1 MNRIGRNRPRR
12 RGFNN
17 YDEGKK
23 AIHEMTRSNT
33 NHASLYCGSC
43 HFVDRVWV
51 KQKIQTRGTK
61 SLMFKRR
68 NVCGRIR
75 QAALVFVALVFSA
88 SLMLGQSSAG
98 TLRGQVQDVLG
109 GLVVGVTVTATDAT
123 GVART
128 ATTDG
133 EGKYAF
139 AGLPPGRYTVRVE
152 SPGFEVYEN
161 TVEVAAGASE
171 PLDITIN
178 VALEAE
184 EVTVTAEAPISTEP
198 ESDAG
203 AVVIRGAALD
213 ALPDDSEDL
222 ADALQALA
230 GPSAGPEGEGEIYT
244 DGFSGGRLPPKES
257 IREIRINRNPFSA
270 EYERLGYG
278 RIEIFT
284 KPGTNKLRGQAFFN
298 FGDESL
304 NARNPFALVRAPYQS
319 RRYGGNLSGP
329 IIKGKTSFFFDFQR
343 SETDENDVINAVVLD
358 AALNPIAFN
367 QTVQTP
373 ARRITFSPRID
384 WQLNANHTL
393 VLRYTYERSK
403 RENQGIGD
411 FNLPERAYNTSG
423 TQHTIQLTETAIINQ
438 KVINE
443 TRFQFERDSS
453 IRQGGLNATTLRV
466 QDAFTGGGAQVGLA
480 TSDEDRYEL
489 QNFTSWSMGNHSL
502 KAGARMRYVKLRD
515 VSRQNFAGTFTF
527 TSLEQY
533 RQTLLHTPG
542 FAPAQFSISAGNP
555 EVSLSRSDF
564 SPFIQDDWRLRPNLT
579 ISAGL
584 RYDWQSNIRSSF
596 NFAPRLSFAWSPD
609 GGARQQKTVVRGGF
623 GVFYNSL
630 NESLLLQTERFNGI
644 NQQQFLVTSTSPG
657 AAALLG
663 GFPTPPTLAQ
673 LEAFA
678 VPQTIRRLAP
688 DLLTPYTL
696 QTALSVERQLP
707 NRSTLSVNFVNA
719 RTLHVFRSRNINAPL
734 PGTGVRPFAG
744 QGNIFQYE
752 SSGRFNQQQ
761 LIVNLNNRL
770 SPRFTLSANYVFN
783 RAKSDTD
790 GAGTFPANQ
799 YDLSGEY
806 GRSSQD
812 IRHRFS
818 VFGNISGLPWGIRL
832 SPILIANSGRPFNI
846 TLGRDLNG
854 DTLFTDRPAFATD
867 TTDAG
872 FRATPYGLF
881 DVTPSGDQPIIPR
894 NYATGPSFFV
904 VNLRASKSIGFGEPT
919 AEATGTAGGGGG
931 GRRGGG
937 GGGGGGRGGRGGGGG
952 RGSDGGDGDGR
963 YRYNLNFS
971 VSVQNLFNNV
981 NAGVP
986 VGNLS
991 STLFGQ
997 SIGSAG
1003 GFGRGGGGGGGS
1015 AANRR
1020 IDLQLRF
1027 TF

>member
-1 MNRIGRNRPRR
+1 MSKREN
-12 RGFNN
+12 
-17 YDEGKK
+17 
-23 AIHEMTRSNT
+23 ARS
-33 NHASLYCGSC
+33 GVC
-43 HFVDRVWV
+43 HFVVV
-51 KQKIQTRGTK
+51 I
-61 SLMFKRR
+61 
-68 NVCGRIR
+68 I
-75 QAALVFVALVFSA
+75 ALVFSA
-88 SLMLGQSSAG
+88 SPALAQSSAG

-109 GLVVGVTVTATDAT
+109 GLVVGVTVTATDAA
-123 GVART
+123 GVSRS

-133 EGKYAF
+133 EGKYSIP
-139 AGLPPGRYTVRVE
+139 GLPPGRYTVRVQQ
-152 SPGFEVYEN
+152 PGFEVFEQ
-161 TVEVAAGASE
+161 TVEVVAGVSE
-171 PLDITIN
+171 PLNITIN
-178 VALEAE
+178 VGLEAE

-213 ALPDDSEDL
+213 ALPDDEEDL

-284 KPGTNKLRGQAFFN
+284 KPGTNKMRGQAFFN

-304 NARNPFALVRAPYQS
+304 NARNPFARVRAPYQL

-329 IIKGKTSFFFDFQR
+329 IIKGKTSFFFDLQR
-343 SETDENDVINAVVLD
+343 SETDENNVINAIVLD

-373 ARRITFSPRID
+373 VRRTTFSPRID
-384 WQLNANHTL
+384 WQLNSNNTVVA
-393 VLRYTYERSK
+393 RYTYERSQ
-403 RENQGIGD
+403 RVNQGVGD
-411 FNLPERAYNTSG
+411 FNLPERAYDSSG
-423 TQHTIQLTETAIINQ
+423 TQHTIQLTETAVISQ

-443 TRFQFERDSS
+443 TRFQFERDRS
-453 IRQGGLNATTLRV
+453 IREGGLLATTIRV

-480 TSDEDRYEL
+480 LTDEDRFEL
-489 QNFTSWSMGNHSL
+489 QNFTSWSMRSHAL
-502 KAGARMRYVKLRD
+502 KAGARVRHVKLRD
-515 VSRQNFAGTFTF
+515 VSQSNFAGTFTF

-542 FAPAQFSISAGNP
+542 FAPTQFSISSGNP
-555 EVSLSRSDF
+555 EVSISRTDF
-564 SPFIQDDWRLRPNLT
+564 SPFIQDDWRVRPNLT

-584 RYDWQSNIRSSF
+584 RYDWQTNIKSSF
-596 NFAPRLSFAWSPD
+596 NFAPRLAFAWSPD
-609 GGARQQKTVVRGGF
+609 GGARQQKTVIRGGF
-623 GVFYNSL
+623 GVFYNTL
-630 NESLLLQTERFNGI
+630 NENLLVQTDRFNGV
-644 NQQQFLVTSTSPG
+644 NQQQFLVTVASPG
-657 AAALLG
+657 AGAILG
-663 GFPTPPTLAQ
+663 GFPTAPTLAQ
-673 LEAFA
+673 LAAFA

-707 NRSTLSVNFVNA
+707 NRSTLSINFVNA
-719 RTLHVFRSRNINAPL
+719 RTLHVLRSRNINAPV
-734 PGTGVRPFAG
+734 PGTGLRPFPA

-783 RAKSDTD
+783 RARSDTD

-832 SPILIANSGRPFNI
+832 SPIVIANSGRPFNI
-846 TLGRDLNG
+846 TVGRDLNG
-854 DTLFTDRPAFATD
+854 DTLFNDRPAFATD
-867 TTDAG
+867 TVDAG

-881 DVTPSGDQPIIPR
+881 DTTPSAGQQIIPR

-904 VNLRASKSIGFGEPT
+904 VNLRASKSLGFGEPV
-919 AEATGTAGGGGG
+919 AAAAAPAGAAGGRGGGGG

-937 GGGGGGRGGRGGGGG
+937 GGGRGGGGRGGG
-952 RGSDGGDGDGR
+952 DGEGDGR

-971 VSVQNLFNNV
+971 VSVQNLLNNV

-997 SIGSAG
+997 SISSAG
-1003 GFGRGGGGGGGS
+1003 GFGRGGGGGS

-1027 TF
+1027 SF

>member
-1 MNRIGRNRPRR
+1 MSI
-12 RGFNN
+12 RGNV
-17 YDEGKK
+17 
-23 AIHEMTRSNT
+23 RS
-33 NHASLYCGSC
+33 GVC
-43 HFVDRVWV
+43 HFAVV
-51 KQKIQTRGTK
+51 I
-61 SLMFKRR
+61 
-68 NVCGRIR
+68 I
-75 QAALVFVALVFSA
+75 ALLFSA
-88 SLMLGQSSAG
+88 SIALAQSSAG

-109 GLVVGVTVTATDAT
+109 GLVVGVKVTATDAA

-128 ATTDG
+128 ATTDDQ
-133 EGKYAF
+133 GKYAF

-152 SPGFEVYEN
+152 QPGFEVFEQV
-161 TVEVAAGASE
+161 VEVVAGATE
-171 PLDITIN
+171 PLNITIN
-178 VALEAE
+178 VGLEAE
-184 EVTVTAEAPISTEP
+184 EVTVTAETPISTEP

-213 ALPDDSEDL
+213 ALPDDEEDL

-284 KPGTNKLRGQAFFN
+284 KPGTNKMRGQAFFN

-304 NARNPFALVRAPYQS
+304 NARNPFARVRAPYQL

-329 IIKGKTSFFFDFQR
+329 IIKGKTSFFFDLQR
-343 SETDENDVINAVVLD
+343 SETDENNVINALVLD

-367 QTVQTP
+367 QTVLTP
-373 ARRITFSPRID
+373 VRRTTFSPRVD
-384 WQLNANHTL
+384 WQLNANNT
-393 VLRYTYERSK
+393 VVARYTYERSK
-403 RENQGIGD
+403 RANQGIGD
-411 FNLPERAYNTSG
+411 FNLPERAYDTSG
-423 TQHTIQLTETAIINQ
+423 SQHTIQLTETAVINQ

-443 TRFQFERDSS
+443 TRFQFERDRN
-453 IRQGGLNATTLRV
+453 IREGGLLATTIRV

-480 TSDEDRYEL
+480 STEEDRFEL
-489 QNFTSWSMGNHSL
+489 QNFTSWSMGRHAL
-502 KAGARMRYVKLRD
+502 KAGARVRHVKLRD
-515 VSRQNFAGTFTF
+515 VSQQNFAGTFTF
-527 TSLEQY
+527 AGTQVSIPDPTSPTGSRIETFSSLEQY
-533 RQTLLHTPG
+533 RQTLLHTAG
-542 FAPAQFSISAGNP
+542 FAPSQFSISAGNP
-555 EVSLSRSDF
+555 EVSISRTDF
-564 SPFIQDDWRLRPNLT
+564 SPFVQDDWRLRPNLT

-584 RYDWQSNIRSSF
+584 RYDWQTNIKSSF
-596 NFAPRLSFAWSPD
+596 NFAPRLAFAWSPD
-609 GGARQQKTVVRGGF
+609 GGARQQKTVIRGGF
-623 GVFYNSL
+623 GVFYNTL
-630 NESLLLQTERFNGI
+630 NENLLVQTGRFNGL

-657 AAALLG
+657 AAAILG
-663 GFPTPPTLAQ
+663 SFPVAPTPAQ
-673 LEAFA
+673 LTAFA

-707 NRSTLSVNFVNA
+707 NRSTLSINFVNA
-719 RTLHVFRSRNINAPL
+719 RTLHVLRTRNINAPI
-734 PGTGVRPFAG
+734 PGSLARPFPG

-770 SPRFTLSANYVFN
+770 SQRFTLSANYVFN
-783 RAKSDTD
+783 RARSDTD
-790 GAGTFPANQ
+790 GAGSFPANQ

-832 SPILIANSGRPFNI
+832 SPIVIANSGRPFNI
-846 TLGRDLNG
+846 TVGRDLNG
-854 DTLFTDRPAFATD
+854 DTIFADRPAFATD
-867 TTDAG
+867 TADAG

-881 DVTPSGDQPIIPR
+881 DVTPAAGQQIIPR

-904 VNLRASKSIGFGEPT
+904 VNLRASKSLGFGEPIAA
-919 AEATGTAGGGGG
+919 AEGPAGGGGGRGGGGG

-937 GGGGGGRGGRGGGGG
+937 GGGRGGRGGGG
-952 RGSDGGDGDGR
+952 DGDGDGR

-971 VSVQNLFNNV
+971 VSVQNLLNNV
-981 NAGVP
+981 NEGVP

-1003 GFGRGGGGGGGS
+1003 GFGRGGGGGGGGS

-1027 TF
+1027 SF

>member
-1 MNRIGRNRPRR
+1 MLNL
-12 RGFNN
+12 
-17 YDEGKK
+17 EK
-23 AIHEMTRSNT
+23 ATGSVCRLSVLVVALLLG
-33 NHASLYCGSC
+33 ASLA
-43 HFVDRVWV
+43 
-51 KQKIQTRGTK
+51 
-61 SLMFKRR
+61 M
-68 NVCGRIR
+68 
-75 QAALVFVALVFSA
+75 
-88 SLMLGQSSAG
+88 GQSSAG
-98 TLRGQVQDVLG
+98 ALRGQVQDVLG
-109 GLVVGVTVTATDAT
+109 GLVVGVTVNATDAA

-128 ATTDG
+128 SVTDG
-133 EGKYAF
+133 QGKYAF
-139 AGLPPGRYTVRVE
+139 AALPPGRYTVRVE
-152 SPGFEVYEN
+152 QPGFEAYEQ
-161 TVEVAAGASE
+161 TVEVTAGGGE
-171 PLDITIN
+171 PLNITLN

-213 ALPDDSEDL
+213 ALPDDEEDL

-284 KPGTNKLRGQAFFN
+284 KPGTNKMRGQAFFN

-304 NARNPFALVRAPYQS
+304 NARNPFARVRAPYQA

-329 IIKGKTSFFFDFQR
+329 IIQGKTSFFLDFQR

-358 AALNPIAFN
+358 AALNPVAFN
-367 QTVQTP
+367 QTLQTP
-373 ARRITFSPRID
+373 VRRTTFSPRVD
-384 WQLNANHTL
+384 WQVNSNNT
-393 VLRYTYERSK
+393 VVFRYTYERSK
-403 RENQGIGD
+403 RENQGVGD
-411 FNLPERAYNTSG
+411 FNLPERAYNSSG
-423 TQHTIQLTETAIINQ
+423 TQHTIQLTETAVINQ

-453 IRQGGLNATTLRV
+453 IRQGGLNATTIRV

-480 TSDEDRYEL
+480 SNDEDRFEL
-489 QNFTSWSMGNHSL
+489 QNFTSWSAGSHAL
-502 KAGARMRYVKLRD
+502 KAGARLRRVNIRD
-515 VSRQNFAGTFTF
+515 LSQQNFTGTFTF

-542 FAPAQFSISAGNP
+542 FAPTQFSLSGGNP
-555 EVSLSRSDF
+555 EVSFSRTDF
-564 SPFIQDDWRLRPNLT
+564 SPFVQDDWRLRPNLT
-579 ISAGL
+579 ISLGL
-584 RYDWQSNIRSSF
+584 RYDWQTNIGSSR
-596 NFAPRLSFAWSPD
+596 NFAPRLAFAWSPD
-609 GGARQQKTVVRGGF
+609 GGARQQKTVFRGGF
-623 GVFYNSL
+623 GLFYNTLSE
-630 NESLLLQTERFNGI
+630 NLLMQTERFNGT
-644 NQQQFLVTSTSPG
+644 NQQQYLVTSTSPG
-657 AAALLG
+657 AAAILG
-663 GFPTPPTLAQ
+663 GFPTTPTLAQ

-678 VPQTIRRLAP
+678 VPQTIRRFAA
-688 DLLTPYTL
+688 DLSTPYTL

-707 NRSTLSVNFVNA
+707 NRSTLSINFVNA
-719 RTLHVFRSRNINAPL
+719 RTLHVLRSRNINAPF

-752 SSGRFNQQQ
+752 SSGSFNQQQ

-770 SPRFTLSANYVFN
+770 STRFTLSANYVFN

-790 GAGTFPANQ
+790 GAGSFPANQ
-799 YDLSGEY
+799 YDLFGEY

-818 VFGNISGLPWGIRL
+818 LFGNISGLPWGVRL

-846 TLGRDLNG
+846 TVGRDLNG

-867 TTDAG
+867 TTDLG
-872 FRATPYGLF
+872 FRATNYGLF
-881 DVTPSGDQPIIPR
+881 DVTPSAGQQIIPR

-904 VNLRASKSIGFGEPT
+904 INLRASKSIGFGEPIAAAST
-919 AEATGTAGGGGG
+919 DGAAGGGGRRGGGGGGG

-937 GGGGGGRGGRGGGGG
+937 GGGGGGRGG
-952 RGSDGGDGDGR
+952 GGDGESDGR

-971 VSVQNLFNNV
+971 VSVQNLLNNV

-1003 GFGRGGGGGGGS
+1003 GFGRGGGGGS

-1027 TF
+1027 SF

>member
-1 MNRIGRNRPRR
+1 MFTNRNGIG
-12 RGFNN
+12 
-17 YDEGKK
+17 
-23 AIHEMTRSNT
+23 
-33 NHASLYCGSC
+33 SLC
-43 HFVDRVWV
+43 RL
-51 KQKIQTRGTK
+51 
-61 SLMFKRR
+61 SL
-68 NVCGRIR
+68 
-75 QAALVFVALVFSA
+75 LFVALILST
-88 SLMLGQSSAG
+88 SSILGQSSAG

-109 GLVVGVTVTATDAT
+109 GLVVGVTVTSTDAA

-133 EGKYAF
+133 AGKYAF
-139 AGLPPGRYTVRVE
+139 AGLPPGRYIVRVE
-152 SPGFEVYEN
+152 QPGFEVFEQ
-161 TVEVAAGASE
+161 TVEVVAGASE
-171 PLDITIN
+171 PLNITIN
-178 VALEAE
+178 VGLEAE

-213 ALPDDSEDL
+213 ALPDDEEDL

-284 KPGTNKLRGQAFFN
+284 KPGTNKMRGSAFFN

-304 NARNPFALVRAPYQS
+304 NARNPYALVRAPYQS

-329 IIKGKTSFFFDFQR
+329 ITKGKTSFFFDFQR

-358 AALNPIAFN
+358 AALNPRTFN
-367 QTVQTP
+367 QTVETP
-373 ARRITFSPRID
+373 VRRTTFSPRLD
-384 WQLNANHTL
+384 WQLNPNNT
-393 VLRYTYERSK
+393 VVVRYTYERSK
-403 RENQGIGD
+403 RANQGVGD
-411 FNLPERAYNTSG
+411 FNLPERAYDTSG

-443 TRFQFERDSS
+443 TRFQFERDRN
-453 IRQGGLNATTLRV
+453 IREGGLLATTIRV
-466 QDAFTGGGAQVGLA
+466 QDAFTGGGAQVDFA
-480 TSDEDRYEL
+480 STEEDRFEL
-489 QNFTSWSMGNHSL
+489 QNFTSWSIGSHAL
-502 KAGARMRYVKLRD
+502 KAGARVRHVKLRD
-515 VSRQNFAGTFTF
+515 ISQSNFAGTFTF

-533 RQTLLHTPG
+533 RQTRLRTPG
-542 FAPAQFSISAGNP
+542 FAPSQFSISAGNP
-555 EVSLSRSDF
+555 EVSISRTDF
-564 SPFIQDDWRLRPNLT
+564 SPFVQDDWRLRPNLT
-579 ISAGL
+579 ISLGL
-584 RYDWQSNIRSSF
+584 RYDWQTNIKSSF
-596 NFAPRLSFAWSPD
+596 NFAPRLAFAWSPD
-609 GGARQQKTVVRGGF
+609 GGARQQKTVIRGGF
-623 GVFYNSL
+623 GVFYNTL
-630 NESLLLQTERFNGI
+630 NENLLVQTERFNGV
-644 NQQQFLVTSTSPG
+644 NQQQFLVTNASPG
-657 AAALLG
+657 AAAILG
-663 GFPTPPTLAQ
+663 GFPVAPTSAQ
-673 LEAFA
+673 LSAFA

-719 RTLHVFRSRNINAPL
+719 RTLHVLRSRNINAPV
-734 PGTGVRPFAG
+734 PGSLVRPFPG

-770 SPRFTLSANYVFN
+770 SQQFTLSANYVFN
-783 RAKSDTD
+783 RAHSDTD

-832 SPILIANSGRPFNI
+832 SPIVIANSGRPFNI
-846 TLGRDLNG
+846 TIGRDLNG
-854 DTLFTDRPAFATD
+854 DTLFNDRPAFATD

-872 FRATPYGLF
+872 FRATRYGLF
-881 DVTPSGDQPIIPR
+881 DVTPSSSQQIIPR

-904 VNLRASKSIGFGEPT
+904 VNLRASKSIGFGEPI
-919 AEATGTAGGGGG
+919 AAAAGPAGGGGGGAARGGGGG

-937 GGGGGGRGGRGGGGG
+937 GGGGGGGDRGGGG
-952 RGSDGGDGDGR
+952 DGGDGDGR
-963 YRYNLNFS
+963 HRYNLNFS
-971 VSVQNLFNNV
+971 VSVQNLLNNV
-981 NAGVP
+981 NEGVP
-986 VGNLS
+986 IGNLS

-997 SIGSAG
+997 SINSAG
-1003 GFGRGGGGGGGS
+1003 GFGRGGGGGVGGGS

-1027 TF
+1027 SF

>member
-1 MNRIGRNRPRR
+1 MLN
-12 RGFNN
+12 F
-17 YDEGKK
+17 EK
-23 AIHEMTRSNT
+23 AT
-33 NHASLYCGSC
+33 G
-43 HFVDRVWV
+43 
-51 KQKIQTRGTK
+51 
-61 SLMFKRR
+61 
-68 NVCGRIR
+68 NVCRLAVI
-75 QAALVFVALVFSA
+75 FVALTLSA
-88 SLMLGQSSAG
+88 SLAMGQSSAG

-109 GLVVGVTVTATDAT
+109 GLVVGVTVTATDAA

-128 ATTDG
+128 SVTDG
-133 EGKYAF
+133 QGKYAF
-139 AGLPPGRYTVRVE
+139 AALPPGRYTVRVAQ
-152 SPGFEVYEN
+152 PGFEAYEH
-161 TVEVAAGASE
+161 TVEVTAGGSE
-171 PLDITIN
+171 PLNISLN

-184 EVTVTAEAPISTEP
+184 EVTVTAETPISTEP

-213 ALPDDSEDL
+213 ALPDDEEDL

-284 KPGTNKLRGQAFFN
+284 KPGTNKFRGSASFN

-304 NARNPFALVRAPYQS
+304 NARNPYARVRAPYQL

-329 IIKGKTSFFFDFQR
+329 ISQGKTSFFFDFQR

-367 QTVQTP
+367 QTLQTP
-373 ARRITFSPRID
+373 VRRTTFSPRLD
-384 WQLNANHTL
+384 WQLNSNNTV

-403 RENQGIGD
+403 RENQGVGD
-411 FNLPERAYNTSG
+411 FNLPSRAYNSSG
-423 TQHTIQLTETAIINQ
+423 TQHTIQLTETAVINQ

-453 IRQGGLNATTLRV
+453 IRQGGLNATTIRV

-489 QNFTSWSMGNHSL
+489 QNFTSWSMGTHAL
-502 KAGARMRYVKLRD
+502 KAGARLRRVSLRD
-515 VSRQNFAGTFTF
+515 VAQQNFTGTFTF

-533 RQTLLHTPG
+533 RQTLLHTAG
-542 FAPAQFSISAGNP
+542 FAPTQFSISGGEP
-555 EVSLSRSDF
+555 EVSLSRTDF
-564 SPFIQDDWRLRPNLT
+564 SPFVQDDWRLRPNLT

-584 RYDWQSNIRSSF
+584 RYDWQTNIRSSL
-596 NFAPRLSFAWSPD
+596 NFAPRLAFAWSPD
-609 GGARQQKTVVRGGF
+609 GGARTQKTVIRGGF
-623 GVFYNSL
+623 GVFYNTL
-630 NESLLLQTERFNGI
+630 NESLLLQTQRFNGT
-644 NQQQFLVTSTSPG
+644 NQQQYVVTSTSPG
-657 AAALLG
+657 AAAILG
-663 GFPTPPTLAQ
+663 GFPTTPSVAQ
-673 LEAFA
+673 LQAFA
-678 VPQTIRRLAP
+678 VPQTVRRFEA
-688 DLLTPYTL
+688 DLTTPYTL
-696 QTALSVERQLP
+696 QTALSIERQLP
-707 NRSTLSVNFVNA
+707 NRSTLSINFVNA
-719 RTLHVFRSRNINAPL
+719 RTLHVLRSRNINAPL

-752 SSGRFNQQQ
+752 SSGSFNQQQ

-770 SPRFTLSANYVFN
+770 STRFTLSANYVFN

-790 GAGTFPANQ
+790 GAGSFPANQ

-818 VFGNISGLPWGIRL
+818 VFGNVSGLPWGIRL

-846 TLGRDLNG
+846 TIGRDLNL

-881 DVTPSGDQPIIPR
+881 DTTPSAGQQIVPR

-904 VNLRASKSIGFGEPT
+904 VNLRASKSIGFGAVP
-919 AEATGTAGGGGG
+919 AATGGTEGAAGAGGRRGAGGGGGG

-937 GGGGGGRGGRGGGGG
+937 GGGGGG
-952 RGSDGGDGDGR
+952 DGDGDGR
-963 YRYNLNFS
+963 HRYNLNLS
-971 VSVQNLFNNV
+971 VSVQNLLNNV
-981 NAGVP
+981 NEGVP

-1003 GFGRGGGGGGGS
+1003 GFGRGGGGGGGGGS

-1027 TF
+1027 SF

>member
-1 MNRIGRNRPRR
+1 MLNRGDAVGSACRL
-12 RGFNN
+12 
-17 YDEGKK
+17 
-23 AIHEMTRSNT
+23 
-33 NHASLYCGSC
+33 SL
-43 HFVDRVWV
+43 
-51 KQKIQTRGTK
+51 
-61 SLMFKRR
+61 L
-68 NVCGRIR
+68 
-75 QAALVFVALVFSA
+75 LVALILSA
-88 SLMLGQSSAG
+88 GLALGQSSAG
-98 TLRGQVQDVLG
+98 TLRGEVQDVLG
-109 GLVVGVTVTATDAT
+109 GLVVGVTVTATDAA

-133 EGKYAF
+133 QGKYAF
-139 AGLPPGRYTVRVE
+139 AGLPPGRYTVRVQQ
-152 SPGFEVYEN
+152 PGFEVYEH
-161 TVEVAAGASE
+161 TAEVVAGVNE
-171 PLDITIN
+171 PLNISLN

-184 EVTVTAEAPISTEP
+184 EVTVTAESPISTEP
-198 ESDAG
+198 EADAG
-203 AVVIRGAALD
+203 ALVIRGAALD
-213 ALPDDSEDL
+213 ALPDDEEDL

-284 KPGTNKLRGQAFFN
+284 KPGTNKFRGSASFN

-304 NARNPFALVRAPYQS
+304 NARNPFARVRAPYQL

-329 IIKGKTSFFFDFQR
+329 IIQGKTSFFFDFQR

-367 QTVQTP
+367 QTIQTP
-373 ARRITFSPRID
+373 VRRTTFSPRLD
-384 WQLNANHTL
+384 WQLNANNTL

-411 FNLPERAYNTSG
+411 FNLPERAYNSSG
-423 TQHTIQLTETAIINQ
+423 TQHTIQLTETAVINQ
-438 KVINE
+438 KIINE
-443 TRFQFERDSS
+443 TRFQFERDGS
-453 IRQGGLNATTLRV
+453 IRQGGINATTIRV

-480 TSDEDRYEL
+480 SSDEDRFEL
-489 QNFTSWSMGNHSL
+489 QNFTSWSQGNHAL
-502 KAGARMRYVKLRD
+502 KAGARLRHVKLRD
-515 VSRQNFAGTFTF
+515 VSQQNFTGTFTF

-542 FAPAQFSISAGNP
+542 FAPTQFSISGGNP
-555 EVSLSRSDF
+555 EVSISRSDF
-564 SPFIQDDWRLRPNLT
+564 SPFVQDDWRLRPNLT

-584 RYDWQSNIRSSF
+584 RYDWQSNIKSRF
-596 NFAPRLSFAWSPD
+596 NFAPRLAFAWSPE
-609 GGARQQKTVVRGGF
+609 GGARQQKTVLRGGF
-623 GVFYNSL
+623 GVFYNGL
-630 NESLLLQTERFNGI
+630 NENLLLQSERFNGI

-657 AAALLG
+657 AAAILG
-663 GFPTPPTLAQ
+663 GFPATPTLAQ
-673 LEAFA
+673 LTAFA

-707 NRSTLSVNFVNA
+707 NRSTLSINFINA
-719 RTLHVFRSRNINAPL
+719 RTLHVLRSRNVNAPV
-734 PGTGVRPFAG
+734 PGTGLRPFPAL
-744 QGNIFQYE
+744 GNIFQYE
-752 SSGRFNQQQ
+752 SSGSFNQQQ

-770 SPRFTLSANYVFN
+770 SQRFTLSANYVLN
-783 RAKSDTD
+783 RARSDTD

-806 GRSSQD
+806 GRSAQD

-846 TLGRDLNG
+846 TVGRDLNL
-854 DTLFTDRPAFATD
+854 DTLFTDRPAFTTD

-872 FRATPYGLF
+872 YRATPYGTF
-881 DVTPSGDQPIIPR
+881 DVTPSAGQQIIPR

-904 VNLRASKSIGFGEPT
+904 VNLRASKSIGFGAI
-919 AEATGTAGGGGG
+919 AETSGTAVAGGASGGRGGGGGQRGGG

-937 GGGGGGRGGRGGGGG
+937 GGGGRGGGGG
-952 RGSDGGDGDGR
+952 DGDSDGR

-971 VSVQNLFNNV
+971 VSVQNLLNNV
-981 NAGVP
+981 NEGVP